1 MPVPRGGSSVLQAR
15 SGPGVAASG
24 EAPGRQ
30 RRWTGHEIRLLTLVS
45 LAHLVS
51 HFHILVLPPLF
62 PLLRERMGVG
72 FVELG
77 LALTVF
83 NIVSAVTQAP
93 MGFLAD
99 RVGHRR
105 VLMAGLCL
113 GGLAFISLSF
123 AGTYAWLLVAAALAG
138 LANSVYHPADY
149 ALLSAGIDESRIGR
163 AFSVH
168 TFAGFL
174 GGAIAPAV
182 MLGVAATAGLAPAL
196 VLAGALGP
204 LAALP
209 LLLDRS
215 AAPKQAGPVP
225 LPRPGKQPAGAA
237 TALSVLSPAILSLT
251 AFYVLLSLSNGGIQN
266 FAVAA
271 FVSGYGLELATANAA
286 LTAFLAASA
295 FGVLAGGFVA
305 DRTRRHGEVTGLAFG
320 MTAALVL
327 LVALFDMPNAVLIL
341 TMGVAGFLSG
351 AITPSRD
358 MMVRAASPP
367 GMAGRV
373 FGIVSTGFNIGGV
386 AGPVLFGWI
395 LDHGAP
401 RWVFGASVVF
411 MVITV
416 VMALSGGYASRRRA
430 RRGAPVA
437 PSP

>member
-1 MPVPRGGSSVLQAR
+1 MPVLRGDSSVLREGQ
-15 SGPGVAASG
+15 GPAVAG
-24 EAPGRQ
+24 IEEAPARQ
-30 RRWTGHEIRLLTLVS
+30 RRWTGQEIRLLTLVS
-45 LAHLVS
+45 IAHLVS

-83 NIVSAVTQAP
+83 NVVSALTQAP

-99 RVGHRR
+99 RIGHRR
-105 VLMAGLCL
+105 VLVAGLCL

-123 AGTYAWLLVAAALAG
+123 VGTYAWLLVAAALAG
-138 LANSVYHPADY
+138 LANCVYHPADY

-174 GGAIAPAV
+174 GGAIAPAI
-182 MLGVAATAGLAPAL
+182 MLAVAATAGLAPAL
-196 VLAGALGP
+196 ILAGALGP

-209 LLLDRS
+209 LLLDRAPARKAS
-215 AAPKQAGPVP
+215 GAASGARAGKQAVG
-225 LPRPGKQPAGAA
+225 GAA
-237 TALSVLSPAILSLT
+237 ALSVFSPAILSLT
-251 AFYVLLSLSNGGIQN
+251 VFYVLLSLSNGGIQN

-271 FVSGYGLELATANAA
+271 FVSGYGIEMTAANAA

-295 FGVLAGGFVA
+295 FGVLAGGLVA

-320 MTAALVL
+320 LTALLIL
-327 LVALFDMPNAVLIL
+327 LVALVDMPNALLIL

-416 VMALSGGYASRRRA
+416 AMALSGGYASRRAQRTA
-430 RRGAPVA
+430 QAA
-437 PSP
+437 QSS

>member
-1 MPVPRGGSSVLQAR
+1 MAGG
-15 SGPGVAASG
+15 
-24 EAPGRQ
+24 APDRR
-30 RRWTGHEIRLLTLVS
+30 RRWTGQEIRLLTLVS
-45 LAHLVS
+45 IAHLVS

-62 PLLRERMGVG
+62 PLLRDRMGVG

-83 NIVSAVTQAP
+83 NVVSALTQAP

-99 RVGHRR
+99 RIGHRR
-105 VLMAGLCL
+105 VLVAGLCL

-123 AGTYAWLLVAAALAG
+123 AQTYAWLLAASALAG
-138 LANSVYHPADY
+138 LANCVYHPADY

-182 MLGVAATAGLAPAL
+182 MLTVASTAGLAPAL
-196 VLAGALGP
+196 ILAGAIGP

-209 LLLDRS
+209 LLLDRAPAKQPS
-215 AAPKQAGPVP
+215 AAAQA
-225 LPRPGKQPAGAA
+225 PRAGRQAPAGAA
-237 TALSVLSPAILSLT
+237 AALSVFSPAILSLT
-251 AFYVLLSLSNGGIQN
+251 VFYVLLSLSNGGIQN

-271 FVSGYGLELATANAA
+271 FVSGYGIELAAANAA
-286 LTAFLAASA
+286 LTAYLAASA
-295 FGVLAGGFVA
+295 FGVLAGGLVA

-320 MTAALVL
+320 LTGLLVL
-327 LVALFDMPNAVLIL
+327 LVALADLPNALLIL

-411 MVITV
+411 MAITV
-416 VMALSGGYASRRRA
+416 AMALSGGYASRRRA
-430 RRGAPVA
+430 RRAEVA
-437 PSP
+437 HSA